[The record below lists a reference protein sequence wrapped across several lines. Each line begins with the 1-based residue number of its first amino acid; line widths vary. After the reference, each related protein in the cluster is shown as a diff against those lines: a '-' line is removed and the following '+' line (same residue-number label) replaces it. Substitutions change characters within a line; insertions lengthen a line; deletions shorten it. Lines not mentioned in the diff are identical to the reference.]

1 MITNLKFIIISINKV
16 WLNLKLQ
23 TQLILTAGAVIS
35 FSIGSFMSWTILEIQ
50 DANSINDRRIVRD
63 VSSLI
68 GANVVSL
75 INEKTQEG
83 ILPFF
88 DRFYQNS
95 PTIRYIIFFSQPNN
109 VYYGLP
115 FSYKDAADYKLL
127 PNIGQDQVKTS
138 LLYSSKTLQ
147 NQSIKLNLGSEGKFL
162 GTLIVGINSSST
174 LINNSRLT
182 IGIIAIVFI
191 GFWIFLILGAVFN
204 AFTIVKPIK
213 ELSVGVKNIADGNFR
228 QRIELPFGGEF
239 GNLILNFNE
248 MGRRLQ
254 KFEENNVE
262 QLMDE
267 KTKLENLVS
276 TIADGAVLLDNNLNI
291 ILINEAALNLLGLRK
306 TIPLIRTP
314 LWKHLPVDIQ
324 KKMFLALQQT
334 INSQTSS
341 IFYAEI
347 NNLIQSENATK
358 SSIRVILKLVYN
370 YKNSFT
376 RLTGITLTIQDN
388 TRELQLDKTRNQ
400 FMSNVSHELRT
411 PLFNIKSFIE
421 TTKEYK
427 YTLSNNQKNDFLETV
442 NKETDRLTKLVNEI
456 LNLSRLES
464 GYKYVFEGVNL
475 NKIIQQIIRNYQFI
489 AQDRAILVETN
500 LNQSLPLVYGNSNLL
515 LQVLINLI
523 GNALK
528 FTHKDGAIIIQAY
541 EIGSK
546 VRIEIIDSG
555 IGISFSSKKKIFN
568 RFVRDENEVHTLKG
582 TGLGLSI
589 VDTILQNHNSTINVS
604 SKKDVGSVF
613 WFDLMKN

>member
-115 FSYKDAADYKLL
+115 FSYKDASDYKLL
-127 PNIGQDQVKTS
+127 PNIAQDRVKTS

-147 NQSIKLNLGSEGKFL
+147 NQSIKLNLVSRKIL
-162 GTLIVGINSSST
+162 GTLIVGINSNST

-213 ELSVGVKNIADGNFR
+213 GLSVGVKNIADGNFR

-254 KFEENNVE
+254 N
-262 QLMDE
+262 
-267 KTKLENLVS
+267 S
-276 TIADGAVLLDNNLNI
+276 
-291 ILINEAALNLLGLRK
+291 
-306 TIPLIRTP
+306 
-314 LWKHLPVDIQ
+314 
-324 KKMFLALQQT
+324 KK
-334 INSQTSS
+334 I
-341 IFYAEI
+341 
-347 NNLIQSENATK
+347 
-358 SSIRVILKLVYN
+358 
-370 YKNSFT
+370 
-376 RLTGITLTIQDN
+376 
-388 TRELQLDKTRNQ
+388 
-400 FMSNVSHELRT
+400 MSN
-411 PLFNIKSFIE
+411 K
-421 TTKEYK
+421 
-427 YTLSNNQKNDFLETV
+427 
-442 NKETDRLTKLVNEI
+442 
-456 LNLSRLES
+456 
-464 GYKYVFEGVNL
+464 
-475 NKIIQQIIRNYQFI
+475 
-489 AQDRAILVETN
+489 
-500 LNQSLPLVYGNSNLL
+500 
-515 LQVLINLI
+515 
-523 GNALK
+523 
-528 FTHKDGAIIIQAY
+528 
-541 EIGSK
+541 
-546 VRIEIIDSG
+546 
-555 IGISFSSKKKIFN
+555 
-568 RFVRDENEVHTLKG
+568 
-582 TGLGLSI
+582 
-589 VDTILQNHNSTINVS
+589 
-604 SKKDVGSVF
+604 
-613 WFDLMKN
+613 

>member
-115 FSYKDAADYKLL
+115 FSYKDASDYKLL
-127 PNIGQDQVKTS
+127 PNIAQDRVKTS

-147 NQSIKLNLGSEGKFL
+147 NQSIKLNLVSEGKFL
-162 GTLIVGINSSST
+162 GTLIVGINSNST

-262 QLMDE
+262 QVMDE